1 MDGRE
6 PERGS
11 ETGTPE
17 DGAGAR
23 AAVAFRQLFER
34 HFAELYR
41 FVYRYV
47 QSAEAAKDLVH
58 DAFLQ
63 LWRQREQVDLG
74 GAGARSF
81 LYTVAR
87 YRSLDHLRRRR
98 VEQRWQRQYA
108 DPLMEDGG
116 AVPAAD
122 PAQEFAANEIAAAI
136 QRAVDA
142 LPRRQRE
149 VLLLRWQRQ
158 ASYDEIAQTLGISP
172 KTVAIHVGR
181 AIQRLRELLAQV
193 R

>member
-6 PERGS
+6 RERGREADVPGS
-11 ETGTPE
+11 EV
-17 DGAGAR
+17 DAR
-23 AAVAFRQLFER
+23 EAAAFRSIFEL
-34 HFAELYR
+34 HFEPLYR

-47 QSAEAAKDLVH
+47 QSAEPAKDLVH
-58 DAFLQ
+58 EAFLR
-63 LWRQREQVDLG
+63 LWRQRAQVDLG
-74 GAGARSF
+74 SASAKSYLF
-81 LYTVAR
+81 TIAR
-87 YRSLDHLRRRR
+87 YQSLDHLRRRR

-108 DPLMEDGG
+108 DPVMAEGG
-116 AVPAAD
+116 AVLAAD
-122 PAQEFAANEIAAAI
+122 PHQEFTANEIAAAI
-136 QRAVDA
+136 QHAVET

-181 AIQRLRELLAQV
+181 AIQHLREMLAQV

>member
-6 PERGS
+6 PERGR
-11 ETGTPE
+11 EAGAPQ
-17 DGAGAR
+17 DGASER
-23 AAVAFRQLFER
+23 TAAAFRRLFDR

-47 QSAEAAKDLVH
+47 RSAEAAKDLVH

-63 LWRQREQVDLG
+63 LWRQREQVDLD

-108 DPLMEDGG
+108 DPLMEEG
-116 AVPAAD
+116 AGLGAAD
-122 PAQEFAANEIAAAI
+122 PGQEFAANETAAAI
-136 QRAVDA
+136 Q
-142 LPRRQRE
+142 
-149 VLLLRWQRQ
+149 
-158 ASYDEIAQTLGISP
+158 
-172 KTVAIHVGR
+172 
-181 AIQRLRELLAQV
+181 
-193 R
+193 

>member
-6 PERGS
+6 RERGREADVPGS
-11 ETGTPE
+11 EV
-17 DGAGAR
+17 DAR
-23 AAVAFRQLFER
+23 EAAAFRSIFEL
-34 HFAELYR
+34 HFESLYR

-47 QSAEAAKDLVH
+47 QSAEPAKDLVH
-58 DAFLQ
+58 EAFLR
-63 LWRQREQVDLG
+63 LWRQRAQVDLG
-74 GAGARSF
+74 SASAKSYLF
-81 LYTVAR
+81 TIAR
-87 YRSLDHLRRRR
+87 YQSLDHLRRRR

-108 DPLMEDGG
+108 DPVMAEGG
-116 AVPAAD
+116 AVLAAD
-122 PAQEFAANEIAAAI
+122 PHQEFTANEIAAAI
-136 QRAVDA
+136 QRAVET

-181 AIQRLRELLAQV
+181 AIQHLREMLAQV

>member
-1 MDGRE
+1 MEGRE
-6 PERGS
+6 SERGR
-11 ETGTPE
+11 EAGAPE
-17 DGAGAR
+17 DGSGVP

-63 LWRQREQVDLG
+63 LWRQRDQVDLG

-108 DPLMEDGG
+108 DPLMEEG
-116 AVPAAD
+116 AGLGAAD
-122 PAQEFAANEIAAAI
+122 PGQEFAANETAAAI
-136 QRAVDA
+136 Q
-142 LPRRQRE
+142 
-149 VLLLRWQRQ
+149 
-158 ASYDEIAQTLGISP
+158 
-172 KTVAIHVGR
+172 
-181 AIQRLRELLAQV
+181 
-193 R
+193 